1 MFHDARKKKDVH
13 CLGSKVFTVEEA
25 IKDYKEQLEKMPTH
39 NFKMARQWEALARA
53 KASLKPG
60 ELITEE
66 DYQVGAV
73 KCLV

>member
-1 MFHDARKKKDVH
+1 MFHDARKNKDVH

-25 IKDYKEQLEKMPTH
+25 IEEYKEQQKKMVTH
-39 NFKMARQWEALARA
+39 NYKMARQWEALARA

-66 DYQVGAV
+66 DYQVCAV
-73 KCLV
+73 

>member
-13 CLGSKVFTVEEA
+13 CLGSKVFTVGEA
-25 IKDYKEQLEKMPTH
+25 MEDYKEQLEKMPTH

-73 KCLV
+73 

>member
-1 MFHDARKKKDVH
+1 MFYDARKKQDVH
-13 CLGSKVFTVEEA
+13 CLGSKVFTVAEA
-25 IKDYKEQLEKMPTH
+25 LIDYKKQQKEMVTH
-39 NFKMARQWEALARA
+39 NFKMSWQWEALARA

-73 KCLV
+73 

>member
-1 MFHDARKKKDVH
+1 MFYDARKDKDVH
-13 CLGSKVFTVEEA
+13 CLGSKVFTVAEA
-25 IKDYKEQLEKMPTH
+25 LTDYKEQQKKMVTH

-73 KCLV
+73 